1 MTDGER
7 LTVRIGKRIHAK
19 LDIDVDFSIGTECVV
34 IFGRSGAGKTTLLRL
49 ISGLESPDRGFVSL
63 DGRTLTDVSR
73 RLRLRLRDRR
83 IGMMFQHDL
92 LFPHLTVEQN
102 VRFGLNRLDRA
113 ASARRLAEV
122 AASCG
127 IEPLLNRLP
136 ETLSGGERQRVGL
149 ARALAPRPRLLL
161 CDEPLS
167 ALDLAARSEMID
179 RLQAVQKSESI
190 PMLYVTHSPAEA
202 IAIGSRLLLMR
213 DGAMIDDGP
222 PLDVLA
228 KPRDWPTEPIADVR
242 NLFHGIV
249 ASHDPVARQTC
260 ITLDGGPTLIVA
272 HRNLS
277 LNTPVSVSIRAD
289 DILLARG
296 AVEGLSARNRIAGRV
311 EQIIPHDGEVEVIV
325 LAEESRWIVSVVSG
339 AVESLGLACG
349 VEVMMILKARS
360 CHVRTC

>member
-1 MTDGER
+1 MTGAER
-7 LTVRIGKRIHAK
+7 LTVRIDKQLHAGLYIHA
-19 LDIDVDFSIGTECVV
+19 DFSIGAGCTVL
-34 IFGRSGAGKTTLLRL
+34 FGRSGAGKTTLLRM
-49 ISGLESPDRGFVSL
+49 IAGLEQPDRGIIAL
-63 DGRTLTDVSR
+63 DGRPLADVSR
-73 RLRLRLRDRR
+73 RVRLRLRDRR

-102 VRFGLNRLDRA
+102 VRFGLHRLNRA
-113 ASARRLAEV
+113 ASAQRLAEV

-167 ALDLAARSEMID
+167 ALDLAARSEMIE
-179 RLQAVQKSESI
+179 RLQVVQKAESI

-213 DGAMIDDGP
+213 DGAIIDDGP

-242 NLFHGIV
+242 NLFHGKV
-249 ASHDPVARQTC
+249 ASHDPLAGQTC
-260 ITLDGGPTLIVA
+260 IALDGGPTLIVGY
-272 HRNLS
+272 RNHAIATS
-277 LNTPVSVSIRAD
+277 VSVSIRAD

-296 AVEGLSARNRIAGRV
+296 VVEGLSARNRIAGRI
-311 EQIIPHDGEVEVIV
+311 EQILPHDGEAEVIV
-325 LAEESRWIVSVVSG
+325 RAGESRWIVSVVAS
-339 AVESLGLACG
+339 AVDALGLADG
-349 VEVMMILKARS
+349 IEVVMILKARS
-360 CHVRTC
+360 CHVQG